1 MNTQTGTEVAQPS
14 YDASYVRA
22 ITTMGDSRNVVT
34 NQPIFTKNRIKLVD
48 PGTKVDSSMF
58 ERLVRHK
65 LIPRIDQCLTV
76 EDGITSDHL
85 RAYAE
90 DLLDNDAAMYML
102 RQDERYRSRVLRAIS
117 GIHLAPPLAFK
128 LTVAHCQR
136 PEVFDHSLR
145 VTLVAVYIALKAY
158 FHSEKELVDLATAA
172 VFHDLGILHVAPDL
186 LKPGRVLDKSE
197 RHHLYAHPITAYLIL
212 RDFPEYHP
220 KISKAVFEHHERL
233 DGSGY
238 PRGLKNGEISLT
250 AQVLMLA
257 EVANTI
263 FERTPA
269 SQGLTRF
276 SVLLRLN
283 HNKFNRKLSDQL
295 ITLIQQMALDQPC
308 VDEESAAMASTL
320 YIESQLGGVVEIFR
334 DWQTVAD
341 AVNGSSGKEA
351 ACPVLTLIHERIQS
365 LVRDLQD
372 AGFDLEAP
380 ASLVA
385 ILRDD
390 LRALVELDT
399 LLHETRWQ
407 LREIVHE
414 AYRLATEIAE
424 SGREIQ
430 LQVLEWLGLTDQ
442 KLVAQAAE
450 HGGKIGPKDER
461 AGAGV
466 VCSA

>member
-1 MNTQTGTEVAQPS
+1 MNKQAGAEVTEQLYDVS
-14 YDASYVRA
+14 YLRA
-22 ITTMGDSRNVVT
+22 ITTMGDSRDVVT
-34 NQPIFTKNRIKLVD
+34 NRAIFTKNSIKLVD

-65 LIPRIDQCLTV
+65 LIPRIDQCLAV
-76 EDGITSDHL
+76 ENGITADDL
-85 RAYAE
+85 RAYAQ

-102 RQDERYRSRVLRAIS
+102 RQDARYRTRVLRVIS

-136 PEVFDHSLR
+136 PEVFDHSIR
-145 VTLVAVYIALKAY
+145 VTLVAVYIALKAC

-172 VFHDLGILHVAPDL
+172 VFHDIGILHVAPEL
-186 LKPGRVLDKSE
+186 LQQGRVLDKSE

-220 KISKAVFEHHERL
+220 KISNAVFEHHERL

-238 PRGLKNGEISLT
+238 PRGLKNGEISP
-250 AQVLMLA
+250 AAHVLMLA

-269 SQGLTRF
+269 SQNLTRF

-283 HNKFNRKLSDQL
+283 HNKFNRKLSNQL

-308 VDEESAAMASTL
+308 IDEESTAVTSSMHL
-320 YIESQLGGVVEIFR
+320 ESRLGGVVDIIR
-334 DWQTVAD
+334 DWRAVAD
-341 AVNGSSGKEA
+341 GLSGIPDKEA
-351 ACPVLTLIHERIQS
+351 ECPVLFLIHERIQA
-365 LVRDLQD
+365 LIRDLQD
-372 AGFDLEAP
+372 AGFDLDAP
-380 ASLVA
+380 TSLVT

-390 LRALVELDT
+390 LRALMELDT

-414 AYRLATEIAE
+414 AYRLVTEITE
-424 SGREIQ
+424 SGKVIQ
-430 LQVLEWLGLTDQ
+430 LQVLEWLCLTDQ

-450 HGGKIGPKDER
+450 RPLENQAKG
-461 AGAGV
+461 
-466 VCSA
+466 